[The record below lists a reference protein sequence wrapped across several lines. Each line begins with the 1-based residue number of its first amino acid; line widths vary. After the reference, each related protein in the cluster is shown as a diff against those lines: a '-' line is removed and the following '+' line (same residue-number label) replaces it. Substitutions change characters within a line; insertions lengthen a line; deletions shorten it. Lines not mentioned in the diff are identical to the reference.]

1 MLAHI
6 IYKKIG
12 KSRSIEVLDKNVFTL
27 SGKAVDGALVSFL
40 Q

>member
-12 KSRSIEVLDKNVFTL
+12 KSRSIGVLDKNE
-27 SGKAVDGALVSFL
+27 SSSNP
-40 Q
+40 